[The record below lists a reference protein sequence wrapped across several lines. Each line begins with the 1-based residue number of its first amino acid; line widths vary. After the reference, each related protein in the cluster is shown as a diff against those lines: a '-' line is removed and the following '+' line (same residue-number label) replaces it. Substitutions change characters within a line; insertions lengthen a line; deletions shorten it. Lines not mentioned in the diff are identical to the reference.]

1 MLLQINNLT
10 INSVK
15 IRLPSFSVSLIMML
29 ATSLTIL
36 IVVSGMTVSLA
47 YSS

>member
-1 MLLQINNLT
+1 MKNNLT

-15 IRLPSFSVSLIMML
+15 IRLPSFSVNLIMIF

-47 YSS
+47 FSS

>member
-1 MLLQINNLT
+1 MSKLT

-15 IRLPSFSVSLIMML
+15 IRLPSFSVSLIIIF

-36 IVVSGMTVSLA
+36 IVVRGITVSLA
-47 YSS
+47 FSS